1 MLKISLTKNFKNF
14 QEKFKYFF
22 KYRFDDDY
30 LKYNLDKKK
39 YKKKHSKEWFKQNSN
54 KKLFYKIKL
63 NNKIIGLIGYNLDNF
78 LYFII
83 IDKKERNLGIGTIV
97 LQKFFSKLKKKN
109 YKIKTMINKKNRSSL
124 RLHKK
129 FNFKV
134 IKKTG
139 EFFTLKL

>member
-14 QEKFKYFF
+14 EEKFKYFY

-30 LKYNLDKKK
+30 LKYNFNKKK
-39 YKKKHSKEWFKQNSN
+39 YKKKSSKEWFKQNSN
-54 KKLFYKIKL
+54 KKLLYKIKL

-78 LYFII
+78 LYFIV
-83 IDKKERNLGIGTIV
+83 IDKKRRNLGIGTIV
-97 LQKFFSKLKKKN
+97 LKKIFSKLKRKN
-109 YKIKTMINKKNRSSL
+109 YNIKTMINKKNKSSL
-124 RLHKK
+124 RLHRK

-139 EFFTLKL
+139 IFFTLKL

>member
-30 LKYNLDKKK
+30 LKYNFDKKK